1 MPYSPYMIR
10 NFSHR
15 GLKELFHNGKS
26 RRIDQRLHSRIIRRL
41 DFLNMAASPE
51 QMNLPGFDYHKLQGK
66 PVRYTVHVNGPLCVT
81 FGFDG
86 EDAIDVDLEDYH

>member
-1 MPYSPYMIR
+1 MIR

-15 GLKELFHNGKS
+15 GLKELFYNGKS

-51 QMNLPGFDYHKLQGK
+51 QMNLPGFDYHKLRGK
-66 PVRYTVHVNGPLCVT
+66 PVRYTVHVNGPICVT

>member
-1 MPYSPYMIR
+1 MIR
-10 NFSHR
+10 NFSHP
-15 GLKELFHNGKS
+15 GLKELFYSGKS
-26 RRIDQRLHSRIIRRL
+26 RRIDKRLHSRIIRRL

-66 PVRYTVHVNGPLCVT
+66 PVRYTVHVNGPICVT

-86 EDAIDVDLEDYH
+86 EDAIDVNLEDYH